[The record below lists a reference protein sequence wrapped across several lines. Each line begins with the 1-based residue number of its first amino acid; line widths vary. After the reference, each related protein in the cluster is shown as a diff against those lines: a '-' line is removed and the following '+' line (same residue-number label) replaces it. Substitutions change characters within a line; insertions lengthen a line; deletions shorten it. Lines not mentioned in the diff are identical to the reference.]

1 MTAAIP
7 IPNRL
12 LALLGVAVLGLL
24 ALLVVRPLLL
34 GGSDESTTVA
44 PTPPAHITPATTAPK
59 PAPTPVA
66 PAVPAVPAVKLL
78 DGLPTAIAGR
88 LRHSRV
94 VVVSVYTGTSPTDR
108 AALAEARAGAKAS
121 GAAFASLNVLDEKTA
136 RQLQAFA
143 GGAMGTPSTLVVRR
157 PGRIVGRFETL
168 ADSAMIAQAAHNA
181 GARGG
186 K

>member
-1 MTAAIP
+1 V
-7 IPNRL
+7 

-24 ALLVVRPLLL
+24 ALLVARPLLL
-34 GGSDESTTVA
+34 GGTDESTTVS
-44 PTPPAHITPATTAPK
+44 PTAPAHVTPATTAPK
-59 PAPTPVA
+59 PAPVA
-66 PAVPAVPAVKLL
+66 PAVPAVKLL
-78 DGLPTAIAGR
+78 DGLPNAIAGR

-94 VVVSVYTGTSPTDR
+94 VVVSVYTGTSSTDR

-121 GAAFASLNVLDEKTA
+121 GAGFTALNVLDEKTA

-143 GGAMGTPSTLVVRR
+143 GAMGTPSALVIRR
-157 PGRIVGRFETL
+157 PGTIVGRFDTL
-168 ADSAMIAQAAHNA
+168 VDSAVIAQAAHNA

>member
-7 IPNRL
+7 IPNRV

-24 ALLVVRPLLL
+24 ALLVARPLLL
-34 GGSDESTTVA
+34 GESDESTTVA
-44 PTPPAHITPATTAPK
+44 PTPPAHITPATTVPK
-59 PAPTPVA
+59 PKPVA
-66 PAVPAVPAVKLL
+66 PAVPAIKLL
-78 DGLPTAIAGR
+78 DGLPSAVAGR

-94 VVVSVYTGTSPTDR
+94 VVVSVYTGTSSSDR

-121 GAAFASLNVLDEKTA
+121 GAGFVALNVLNEKVA

-143 GGAMGTPSTLVVRR
+143 GAMSTPSTLVIRR
-157 PGRIVGRFETL
+157 PGKIVGQFDTL
-168 ADSAMIAQAAHNA
+168 VDGAVVAQAAHNA

>member
-24 ALLVVRPLLL
+24 AVLVARPLLL
-34 GGSDESTTVA
+34 GDDDSSTVS
-44 PTPPAHITPATTAPK
+44 PTPPAQVTPTTPAPVST
-59 PAPTPVA
+59 PTPVT
-66 PAVPAVPAVKLL
+66 PAVPAVKLL
-78 DGLPTAIAGR
+78 KGLPGPVESR

-94 VVVSVYTGTSPTDR
+94 VVVSVYSGTSAPDR

-121 GAAFASLNVLDEKTA
+121 GAAFTALNVLDEKTA
-136 RQLQAFA
+136 RQLQVFA
-143 GGAMGTPSTLVVRR
+143 GGPMGTPSALVVRR
-157 PGRIVGRFETL
+157 PGRIVGRFDTL
-168 ADSAMIAQAAHNA
+168 VDSAVIAQAAHNA

>member
-24 ALLVVRPLLL
+24 AVLVARPLLL
-34 GGSDESTTVA
+34 GDDDSTTA
-44 PTPPAHITPATTAPK
+44 QPTPPAQVTPATPAPASTPK
-59 PAPTPVA
+59 PAK
-66 PAVPAVPAVKLL
+66 PAVPAVKLIA
-78 DGLPTAIAGR
+78 GLPGPIAGR

-94 VVVSVYTGTSPTDR
+94 VVVSVYSGTSPTDR

-121 GAAFASLNVLDEKTA
+121 GAAFTALNVLDEKTA
-136 RQLQAFA
+136 RQIQAFVD
-143 GGAMGTPSTLVVRR
+143 GPMGTPSALVVRR
-157 PGRIVGRFETL
+157 PGKIVGRFDTL
-168 ADSAMIAQAAHNA
+168 VDSAVIAQAAHNA

>member
-24 ALLVVRPLLL
+24 AVLVARPLLL
-34 GGSDESTTVA
+34 GDDDSSTVS
-44 PTPPAHITPATTAPK
+44 PTPPAQVTPAPVST
-59 PAPTPVA
+59 PTPVA
-66 PAVPAVPAVKLL
+66 PAVPAVKLL
-78 DGLPTAIAGR
+78 KGLPDTVESR

-94 VVVSVYTGTSPTDR
+94 VVVSVYSGTSAPDR

-121 GAAFASLNVLDEKTA
+121 GAAFTALNVLDEKTA
-136 RQLQAFA
+136 RQLQVFA
-143 GGAMGTPSTLVVRR
+143 GGPMGTPSALVVRR
-157 PGRIVGRFETL
+157 PGRIVGRFDTL
-168 ADSAMIAQAAHNA
+168 VDSAVIAQAAHNA

>member
-34 GGSDESTTVA
+34 GGSDEATTVA

-59 PAPTPVA
+59 PTPTPVA
-66 PAVPAVPAVKLL
+66 PAVPAVKLL

-94 VVVSVYTGTSPTDR
+94 VVVSVYTGTSSTDR

-121 GAAFASLNVLDEKTA
+121 GAAFTALNVLDEKTA

-143 GGAMGTPSTLVVRR
+143 GGAMGTPSTLVIRR